1 MKKYSFLLLSFSLFA
16 FVAHAQKMTIAQ
28 MKTELEKSPNSPLY
42 TKDVLKK
49 RFKIDTI
56 IVTRTDLF
64 HSLADSLAYSGKE
77 KKVYG
82 PFEEKGK
89 KFLVQVL
96 AKSPNIFYKVS
107 QIFIDTSMFRHKF
120 IDSLGKM
127 IVEKIKNGSSTF
139 GQMAKTYSM
148 GGEGATEGNIG
159 WVARGVLFPEIEKEI
174 VKRKKDEVFSLWT
187 PNGLH
192 ILKRTAEPKQD
203 TGFALMMRVFL

>member
-1 MKKYSFLLLSFSLFA
+1 MKA
-16 FVAHAQKMTIAQ
+16 
-28 MKTELEKSPNSPLY
+28 ELEKTPNPPLY
-42 TKDVLKK
+42 AKDVLKK

-56 IVTRTDLF
+56 VVTRTNFF
-64 HSLADSLAYSGKE
+64 HSLADSIAYTGKI

-82 PFEEKGK
+82 PYDENGK
-89 KFLVQVL
+89 KFFVQVL

-107 QIFIDTSMFRHKF
+107 QIFIDTTVFRRKF
-120 IDSLGKM
+120 IDSLGNV
-127 IVEKIKNGSSTF
+127 IIEKIKKGTSTF
-139 GQMAKTYSM
+139 EQMAQTYSM
-148 GGEGATEGNIG
+148 GGESATEGNIG

-174 VKRKKDEVFSLWT
+174 VKRKTGEVFRLWT

>member
-1 MKKYSFLLLSFSLFA
+1 MKKYPFLLLSFFLLA
-16 FVAHAQKMTIAQ
+16 FIAQAQKMTIAQ
-28 MKTELEKSPNSPLY
+28 MKAELEKSPNSPLY

-56 IVTRTDLF
+56 VVTRTNLF
-64 HSLADSLAYSGKE
+64 HSLADSLAYTGKE

-82 PFEEKGK
+82 PFDEKGK
-89 KFLVQVL
+89 KFLVQLL

-107 QIFIDTSMFRHKF
+107 QIFIDTSTFRRKF
-120 IDSLGKM
+120 IDSLGNL

-139 GQMAKTYSM
+139 EQMAKTYSM
-148 GGEGATEGNIG
+148 GGEGATEGDIG
-159 WVARGVLFPEIEKEI
+159 WVARGVLLPDIEREIA
-174 VKRKKDEVFSLWT
+174 KRKKDEVFKLWT

-192 ILKRTAEPKQD
+192 ILKRTAEPRQD

>member
-1 MKKYSFLLLSFSLFA
+1 MKKYSFLLLTFSLFA
-16 FVAHAQKMTIAQ
+16 FVAQAQKMTIAQ

-56 IVTRTDLF
+56 VVTRTNFF
-64 HSLADSLAYSGKE
+64 HSLADSLAYTGKE

-82 PFEEKGK
+82 PFDEKGK

-107 QIFIDTSMFRHKF
+107 QIFIDTTTFRRKF
-120 IDSLGKM
+120 IDSLGNV

-139 GQMAKTYSM
+139 EQMAQSYSM
-148 GGEGATEGNIG
+148 GGEAATEGNIG
-159 WVARGVLFPEIEKEI
+159 WVARGVLMPEIEREI
-174 VKRKKDEVFSLWT
+174 AKRKKDEVFKLWT

>member
-1 MKKYSFLLLSFSLFA
+1 MKMSCLLLSFILSALICE
-16 FVAHAQKMTIAQ
+16 AQKMTVAQ
-28 MKTELEKSPNSPLY
+28 MKAELEKTPNPPLY
-42 TKDVLKK
+42 AKDVLKK

-56 IVTRTDLF
+56 VVTRTNFF
-64 HSLADSLAYSGKE
+64 HSLADSIAYTGKI

-82 PFEEKGK
+82 PYDENGK
-89 KFLVQVL
+89 KFFVQVL

-107 QIFIDTSMFRHKF
+107 QIFIDTTVFRRKF
-120 IDSLGKM
+120 IDSLGNV
-127 IVEKIKNGSSTF
+127 IIEKIKKGTSTF
-139 GQMAKTYSM
+139 EQMAQTYSM
-148 GGEGATEGNIG
+148 GGESATEGNIG

-174 VKRKKDEVFSLWT
+174 VKRKTGEVFRLWT